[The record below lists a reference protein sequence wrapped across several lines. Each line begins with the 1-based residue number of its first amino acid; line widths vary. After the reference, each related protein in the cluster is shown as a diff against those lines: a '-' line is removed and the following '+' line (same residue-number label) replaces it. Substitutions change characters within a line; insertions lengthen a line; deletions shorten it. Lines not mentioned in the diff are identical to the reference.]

1 MARPTQDD
9 HARDEQH
16 PLSSESL
23 AALVVDALIEG
34 GVIKKEDAEKAI
46 QIAAEE
52 IQVRKALRDY

>member
-1 MARPTQDD
+1 MPGPTQDD

-16 PLSSESL
+16 RLSSESL

-46 QIAAEE
+46 EIAAEE